1 LGQIDG
7 ARAPGQK
14 RRAALAQE
22 LRDLKV
28 VSKVVLLCGVT
39 LLCAGGI
46 FACLVLASGHKSSL
60 RDSGSVSP
68 PGNGDEYVAR
78 VADCV
83 ACHSIPGGKVFAG
96 GLKMGTSLGAIYST
110 NITPDPETGIGRYSL
125 ADFDLAV
132 RHGIAKDG
140 HHLYP
145 SMPYPSYAKLADADV
160 VSLYRFFMKQVP
172 PVHQANLANEIPALL
187 SFRWPLAFW
196 NFIFAP
202 SSGYVA
208 KPDHNAVWNRGAYLV
223 QGPGHCGACH
233 TPRGIGFQEKAL
245 DDSGASF
252 LAGAELDAWYAPS
265 LRSDI
270 RTGLG
275 TWSTKDIGEFLEHGH
290 NRVGSAFGSMTDV
303 ISNSTS
309 YLSESDIQAIAVY
322 LTSLAATSAQQA
334 VAYDN
339 VTTDT
344 LRSSPATQPG
354 AAIYASDCASC
365 HGFDAKGFTSY
376 MPALAGNPV
385 VLDENPSSL
394 INVVLNGS
402 VPLVVKG
409 TPDAYRMPQFRQQ
422 LSDQDAAE
430 VITFM
435 RNRWGN
441 QAPAV
446 TAAQVAKLR
455 RTTNPTSDQVI
466 ILKMR

>member
-1 LGQIDG
+1 
-7 ARAPGQK
+7 
-14 RRAALAQE
+14 
-22 LRDLKV
+22 LRV
-28 VSKVVLLCGVT
+28 VSRAVVLSGVT

-46 FACLVLASGHKSSL
+46 FACLVLASGHKSTL
-60 RDSGSVSP
+60 RDLGSVGGSH
-68 PGNGDEYVAR
+68 GGDEYLAR
-78 VADCV
+78 AADCV
-83 ACHSIPGGKVFAG
+83 ACHSIPGGKAFAG
-96 GLKMGTSLGAIYST
+96 GLKMGTPLGAIYST
-110 NITPDPETGIGRYSL
+110 NITPDPETGIGSYSL

-145 SMPYPSYAKLADADV
+145 AMPYPSYVKLADADV
-160 VSLYRFFMKQVP
+160 VALYRFFMKQVP
-172 PVHQANLANEIPALL
+172 AVHQANLKSEIPTLL

-196 NFIFAP
+196 NFLFAP
-202 SSGYVA
+202 NARYVEQTNHDA
-208 KPDHNAVWNRGAYLV
+208 PWNRGAYLV

-233 TPRGIGFQEKAL
+233 TPRGIGMQEKSL
-245 DDSGASF
+245 DDSSADF

-265 LRSDI
+265 LRGDV

-275 TWSTKDIGEFLEHGH
+275 TWSTRDIGEFLKSGH

-303 ISNSTS
+303 INNSTS
-309 YLSESDIQAIAVY
+309 YFSDGDIQAIAVY
-322 LTSLAATSAQQA
+322 LQSLPPASAQQA

-339 VTTDT
+339 GTADA
-344 LRSSPATQPG
+344 LRNSPATQPG

-365 HGFDAKGFTSY
+365 HGYDAKGYSSY

-402 VPLVVKG
+402 VPLVAEG
-409 TPDAYRMPQFRQQ
+409 TPDAYRMPQFRLQ
-422 LSDQDAAE
+422 LSDQDAAD

-435 RNRWGN
+435 RDRWGN
-441 QAPAV
+441 QASAV
-446 TAAQVAKLR
+446 TAKQVAKLR
-455 RTTNPTSDQVI
+455 KTTDPSSDRVI